1 MTSINEKI
9 LTKLNQIE
17 NLTSTILISVLVKL
31 YTASVNDQK

>member
-17 NLTSTILISVLVKL
+17 SLTSTILISVVVKL